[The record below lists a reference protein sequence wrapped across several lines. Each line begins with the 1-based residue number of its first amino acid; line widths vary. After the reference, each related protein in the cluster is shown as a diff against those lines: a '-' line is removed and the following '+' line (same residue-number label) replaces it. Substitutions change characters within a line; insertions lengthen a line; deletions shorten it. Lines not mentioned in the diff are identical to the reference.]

1 MKRDRKNSIKKERTI
16 MIASSAFVLAAL
28 TMTGVYM
35 RNQSMKPEDDG
46 YTVDFTAMED
56 SADNKLGEIAR
67 NEGQQDSD
75 LLADAQTAPLENNPS
90 VLQDDLDYLPMDD
103 LLSEAG
109 SNLVEIPGLTDG
121 SKSLLEEA
129 AGADSGDS
137 ISGKK
142 KDATDSEVVPEEAE
156 NREEQ
161 AQETGSEEPV
171 VQTALHFSEKDT
183 LLRPVSG
190 EVILPY
196 SMDGSIY
203 FATLDQYK
211 YNPAMVFSAQEGTAV
226 SACAA
231 GQVLSVTRDAKLGHM
246 VTLDLGGGYQA
257 VYGQLKDIEVTV
269 GSYVESGAAI
279 GVVSAPTKY
288 YSMEGSNLYFQL
300 TKDGTPVNPENFF

>member
-75 LLADAQTAPLENNPS
+75 LMADAQTAPLENNPS

-121 SKSLLEEA
+121 GESLLEEA
-129 AGADSGDS
+129 AGTDSKDS
-137 ISGKK
+137 IPEKK
-142 KDATDSEVVPEEAE
+142 NVSDPEVVPGEAE
-156 NREEQ
+156 NQEEQ

-171 VQTALHFSEKDT
+171 VQTSLHFSEKDT

-211 YNPAMVFSAQEGTAV
+211 YNPAMIFSAQEGTAV

>member
-1 MKRDRKNSIKKERTI
+1 

>member
-1 MKRDRKNSIKKERTI
+1 

-56 SADNKLGEIAR
+56 SADNKLGEIAQ
-67 NEGQQDSD
+67 NEGQQDSN

-90 VLQDDLDYLPMDD
+90 VLQDDLDYLPMED

-109 SNLVEIPGLTDG
+109 SNQVEIPGLTDG

-129 AGADSGDS
+129 AGTERENTVSGRKKAD
-137 ISGKK
+137 
-142 KDATDSEVVPEEAE
+142 TDSEEIPGEAA
-156 NREEQ
+156 NQEEQ
-161 AQETGSEEPV
+161 AQETGSEGPV

-190 EVILPY
+190 DVILPY

-211 YNPAMVFSAQEGTAV
+211 YNPAMIFSAQEGTAV
-226 SACAA
+226 SACAT
-231 GQVLSVTRDAKLGHM
+231 GQVLSVSKDAKLGHM
-246 VTLDLGGGYQA
+246 VTLDLGDGYQA

-269 GSYVESGAAI
+269 GSFVETGATI
-279 GVVSAPTKY
+279 GVVSIPTKY
-288 YSMEGSNLYFQL
+288 YSLEGSNLYFQL

>member
-226 SACAA
+226 SACAT
-231 GQVLSVTRDAKLGHM
+231 GQVLSVSKDAKLGHM
-246 VTLDLGGGYQA
+246 VTIDLGDGYQA

-269 GSYVESGAAI
+269 GSFVETGAAI